1 MEKTTIRAD
10 YIVACDLMDS
20 LYAFYMAIVEGM
32 GGNPNDP
39 NIRKE
44 GEAYAR
50 KKFTELADEFENA
63 LPMTWLWG
71 EYIEEKEEDKND

>member
-10 YIVACDLMDS
+10 YTVACELMDS
-20 LYAFYMAIVEGM
+20 LYTLYMAIVEGM
-32 GGNPNDP
+32 GGNPKDP

-44 GEAYAR
+44 GENYAR

-63 LPMTWLWG
+63 LPMQWAWVFDK
-71 EYIEEKEEDKND
+71 EDEE

>member
-10 YIVACDLMDS
+10 YVVACDLMDS
-20 LYAFYMAIVEGM
+20 LYALYMAIVEGM
-32 GGNPNDP
+32 GGDTNDP

-50 KKFTELADEFENA
+50 KKFIDLADEFEDV
-63 LPMTWLWG
+63 LPMRWAWV
-71 EYIEEKEEDKND
+71 EMEED

>member
-1 MEKTTIRAD
+1 MEKTIIRAD

-20 LYAFYMAIVEGM
+20 LYALYMTIVEGM

-63 LPMTWLWG
+63 LPMQWTWVSD
-71 EYIEEKEEDKND
+71 EEDEE

>member
-20 LYAFYMAIVEGM
+20 LYALYMAIVEGM
-32 GGNPNDP
+32 GGKENDP
-39 NIRKE
+39 NLRKE

-50 KKFTELADEFENA
+50 KKFGELADEFEDV
-63 LPMTWLWG
+63 LPMRWTWVSD
-71 EYIEEKEEDKND
+71 EED

>member
-10 YIVACDLMDS
+10 YVVACDLMDS
-20 LYAFYMAIVEGM
+20 LYALYMAIVEGM
-32 GGNPNDP
+32 GGDTNDP

-50 KKFTELADEFENA
+50 RKFGELADEFEDV
-63 LPMTWLWG
+63 LPMRWTWVSDD
-71 EYIEEKEEDKND
+71 ED